1 MVIMQEVREHAKKAF
16 IGLFYSPSPFLLF
29 FKKKRIVT
37 LAVKIID
44 MYSSFFFYIKEYSKF
59 FFSIAKKAIQLRLV
73 TH

>member
-44 MYSSFFFYIKEYSKF
+44 MYSSFFFLYK
-59 FFSIAKKAIQLRLV
+59 RV
-73 TH
+73 